1 MYDVCAPA
9 PVLCGRALR
18 LSAFDIALLQAILAN
33 RLKAD
38 FYKRSQCAPDAHCQP
53 AGDRLKSQHVS
64 GSAFGHLGRSGPA
77 HRFLPLVFSSLGR
90 GSCTKIV
97 RTRTASPVLPI
108 ERLVDGA

>member
-77 HRFLPLVFSSLGR
+77 PSLLASGLFFTR
-90 GSCTKIV
+90 AWELYQN
-97 RTRTASPVLPI
+97 RTHANGFACPSYRTVS
-108 ERLVDGA
+108 